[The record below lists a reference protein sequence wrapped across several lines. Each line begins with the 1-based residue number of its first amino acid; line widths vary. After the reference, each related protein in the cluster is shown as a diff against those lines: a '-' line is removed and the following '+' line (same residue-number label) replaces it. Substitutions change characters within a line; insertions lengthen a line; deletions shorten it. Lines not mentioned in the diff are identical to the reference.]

1 MENSYQCL
9 YSHFTYC
16 LTKLDFGPFDCKI
29 NIKKDVKID
38 NVYYCTD
45 SKVGL
50 SRINSEKCFNVFVDN
65 RVKEMKGYQA
75 NFHGSNVKA
84 KTIQVTY

>member
-1 MENSYQCL
+1 MY
-9 YSHFTYC
+9 Y

-38 NVYYCTD
+38 NIYYCTD
-45 SKVGL
+45 SKVHL
-50 SRINSEKCFNVFVDN
+50 SRINSENLLMDLSIIELRKS
-65 RVKEMKGYQA
+65 KGYQA
-75 NFHGSNVKA
+75 NFHGSNVKV